1 MLRTAVTATAA
12 VAILAVS
19 APLGQAAPAG
29 PVDAADRTSTVREF
43 TVASGTRWAVCTARA
58 EAPRWSR
65 SAGSVVYTTRVTCRG
80 NINRVRVRVVGRL
93 VRSGSGTVA
102 TSDEFKVIT
111 TNGGTA
117 TYDTP
122 RGGAKVRRPGTFR
135 GASTVQITAPVRGTR
150 GTTSSKA
157 QYVRVP

>member
-12 VAILAVS
+12 VVILAVS
-19 APLGQAAPAG
+19 APLGQAAEAG
-29 PVDAADRTSTVREF
+29 ADRGATAREF
-43 TVASGTRWAVCTARA
+43 AVARGTRWAVCTARA

-80 NINRVRVRVVGRL
+80 NINRVRVHVIGRL
-93 VRSGSGTVA
+93 VRSGGGGGTVA
-102 TSDEFKVIT
+102 TSDEFKVITT

-122 RGGAKVRRPGTFR
+122 RGGAKARRSGTFR
-135 GASTVQITAPVRGTR
+135 GSSVVQITAPMRGTR
-150 GTTSSKA
+150 GTASSKA